1 MIRYT
6 LCCADGHTFD
16 SWFQSGNGYES
27 LRGAGMVTCPV
38 CGTSSV
44 DKALMAP
51 AVQPARRTG
60 QSAPALTDAVTST
73 PAPAVPAPLAPRVPQ
88 AELEMRLAAL
98 RNHIETHSDYV
109 GLDFVTE
116 ARRMHQGEVPER
128 AIHGEAKPDE
138 ARALIEDGVP
148 IAPLPFPAARKM
160 N

>member
-16 SWFQSGNGYES
+16 SWFQSGTGYES
-27 LRGAGMVTCPV
+27 LRGSGRVSCPV
-38 CGTSSV
+38 CGTTKV

-51 AVQPARRTG
+51 AVQPARRAGQTG
-60 QSAPALTDAVTST
+60 PALTDAVAPP
-73 PAPAVPAPLAPRVPQ
+73 PAAPVPAPLAPRAPQ
-88 AELEMRLAAL
+88 AEMEMRLAAL
-98 RNHIETHSDYV
+98 RNHIEAHSDYV

-138 ARALIEDGVP
+138 ARALIEEGVP
-148 IAPLPFPAARKM
+148 IAPLPFPSLRKM

>member
-6 LCCADGHTFD
+6 LSCAQGHAFE
-16 SWFQSGNGYES
+16 SCFQSGSGYES
-27 LRGAGMVTCPV
+27 LRNAGMVSCPE
-38 CGTSSV
+38 CGTTKV

-60 QSAPALTDAVTST
+60 HSAPALTEAVAT
-73 PAPAVPAPLAPRVPQ
+73 PPPTVPQGARSPLADIE
-88 AELEMRLAAL
+88 AKLEAL
-98 RNHIETHSDYV
+98 RRHIETQSDYV

-116 ARRMHQGEVPER
+116 ARRMHHGEVPER

-138 ARALIEDGVP
+138 ARALIEEGVP
-148 IAPLPFPAARKM
+148 IAPLPFPAPRKV